1 MELAL
6 NYARKF
12 GDHNVTALLLY
23 NQSKKYYP
31 SEYSDIPT
39 GYVGLVGRV
48 TYDWKTRY
56 MAEFNAGYNGSENF
70 AKGKRFGFFPSIA
83 LGWLVS
89 EEQFMEPIRNVISK
103 LKLRASVG
111 TVGNDNIGGRRSP
124 ISQPSIQ
131 KLMVTI
137 GDIQE
142 ILIVTVCRKE
152 KSV

>member
-56 MAEFNAGYNGSENF
+56 MAEFNAGYNGSNF
-70 AKGKRFGFFPSIA
+70 RPGNRYGFFPAGS
-83 LGWLVS
+83 LGWV
-89 EEQFMEPIRNVISK
+89 VK
-103 LKLRASVG
+103 
-111 TVGNDNIGGRRSP
+111 
-124 ISQPSIQ
+124 
-131 KLMVTI
+131 
-137 GDIQE
+137 
-142 ILIVTVCRKE
+142 
-152 KSV
+152 